1 MFSKAEIIESNILGQ
16 ISYQCHK
23 HPLCI
28 SWTFN
33 YTSPCPI
40 ASKPLHV
47 QYDIFK
53 AISIYNFLLTSMD
66 IKKTSDFC
74 DQRWDESVIPEL
86 IEYIRVPNKSPMFDP
101 DWQKNGYMD
110 QVVDQFIAW
119 IKNQKIAGLQLELVR
134 LKNRTPLIFM
144 EIPGQVTS
152 KKPDDTLLLYGHLD
166 KQPEMSGWREGLGP
180 WTPVLDG
187 NRLYG
192 RGGADDGY
200 ALFACL
206 TAIESLREQGIPHA
220 RCVVII
226 EACEES
232 GSPDLP
238 HYMEALSDRIGRP
251 NLVICL
257 DSGCGNYEQLWCTTS
272 LRGLVGGELTIEVL
286 DEGVHSGDSS
296 GIVPCSFRILRQ
308 LLSRI
313 EDASTGLIQGSAFNV
328 DIPHKRIE
336 QARNVATM
344 MEDAVFNRFPFKGHN
359 QNQTQPVLND
369 PIELILNRSWRPAL
383 TIIGADGLP
392 DIKSAGNV
400 MRPKTSVKLSM
411 RLPPTCDAEVASEKL
426 RTLLEE
432 NPPYHANVSFIPDWV
447 ASGWM
452 APEIDP
458 WLEKSINKASMRFFD
473 KPAVHMGE
481 GWSIPFMGM
490 LGEKFPDAQFLI
502 TGVLGPGS
510 NAHGPNEFLHI
521 PMAKNL
527 TACIASIIADHFK
540 Q

>member
-1 MFSKAEIIESNILGQ
+1 MMYNTKNQSNL
-16 ISYQCHK
+16 YLK
-23 HPLCI
+23 LPV
-28 SWTFN
+28 
-33 YTSPCPI
+33 TS
-40 ASKPLHV
+40 V
-47 QYDIFK
+47 
-53 AISIYNFLLTSMD
+53 N
-66 IKKTSDFC
+66 IKKTSHFC
-74 DQRWDESVIPEL
+74 DQRWDESVLPEL

-101 DWQKNGYMD
+101 DWQNNGYMD
-110 QVVDQFIAW
+110 KVVGQFVAW
-119 IKNQKIAGLQLELVR
+119 IERQVIQNLNLEVIR
-134 LKNRTPLIFM
+134 LPERTPLIFM
-144 EIPGQVTS
+144 EIPGDSESTI
-152 KKPDDTLLLYGHLD
+152 LLYGHLD

-187 NRLYG
+187 DKLYG

-200 ALFACL
+200 ALFSCL
-206 TAIESLREQGIPHA
+206 TAIESLHEQAIPHA

-238 HYMEALSDRIGRP
+238 FYMDALSDRIGTP
-251 NLVICL
+251 DLVICL

-272 LRGLVGGELTIEVL
+272 LRGLIGGELTIEVL

-296 GIVPCSFRILRQ
+296 GIVPCSFRILR
-308 LLSRI
+308 LLLDRI
-313 EDASTGLIQGSAFNV
+313 EDASTGFIQDSAFNV
-328 DIPHKRIE
+328 EIPHKRIE
-336 QARNVATM
+336 QARNAATM
-344 MEDAVFNRFPFKGHN
+344 IGDEVFNRFPFKKNAEG
-359 QNQTQPVLND
+359 QTESVLND
-369 PIELILNRSWRPAL
+369 PAELILNRSWRPAL
-383 TIIGADGLP
+383 TITGADGLP
-392 DIKSAGNV
+392 DIQSAGNV

-411 RLPPTCDAEVASEKL
+411 RLPPTCNAEVASEKL

-432 NPPYHANVSFIPDWV
+432 NPPYHASISFTPDWA

-458 WLEKSINKASMRFFD
+458 WLEEAIDKASIRFFD

-521 PMAKNL
+521 PMAKKL